1 MASLV
6 SMAGGRSFCLHQD
19 EPGIPGRYNDAG
31 GVMAVAPP
39 FRPRAR
45 GEDMPA
51 EDIQPVPEGAGLYV
65 DLENLHADA
74 QVLVKRLIE
83 NWPDK
88 APALSRLALYVR
100 ADQVEL
106 WRLWVASRFPD
117 LDLAVSGTQHFSMSA
132 TKNSADIA
140 IATHAMADLALGRVS
155 HVVVFSDDSDFI
167 SLYAAIRDEPEIPL
181 RDGKVPFLWVIT
193 DRDGSVSGTVRQF
206 FPPEQLHLVSAGGT
220 EQAGPSRKAASATA
234 GESPAAK
241 SQTAGTPEEM
251 ARFVVERIEVGQF
264 KSTECQ
270 KIIKERWPKH
280 SLASAGGGAFGIEFK
295 NNLWP
300 VLKGLGVKI
309 RNPGKKPIKYEM
321 TEEAKLAVGESG

>member
-1 MASLV
+1 MS
-6 SMAGGRSFCLHQD
+6 
-19 EPGIPGRYNDAG
+19 
-31 GVMAVAPP
+31 
-39 FRPRAR
+39 
-45 GEDMPA
+45 A
-51 EDIQPVPEGAGLYV
+51 EDIQAAPGGAGLYV

-106 WRLWVASRFPD
+106 WRLWGASRFPD

-181 RDGKVPFLWVIT
+181 REGKVPFLWVIT

-206 FPPEQLHLVSAGGT
+206 FPPEQLHLVSVGGT
-220 EQAGPSRKAASATA
+220 EKAGRSGKSALATA
-234 GESPAAK
+234 GESPSAA
-241 SQTAGTPEEM
+241 SSTAPTVEDL
-251 ARFVVERIEVGQF
+251 AQAVVQGIEVGPF

-309 RNPGKKPIKYEM
+309 SNPGKKPIKYEM
-321 TEEAKLAVGESG
+321 TEEAKLAVGSG